1 MHEGVWEPEAAP
13 YIHLRRDGDRVIV
26 SGVAEARFG
35 HRVALPDGSQG
46 GNWAEWR
53 WDGRRL
59 IVSNDRFGAYP
70 LYHATSVDEMA
81 VSPSIDALLRLGI
94 DRRLDLDGLAAF
106 LAVGFYLGTDT
117 PFAAI
122 RSLPPA
128 ATLTWSPGGS
138 SLVSSPPSR
147 PAQTLTR
154 RQAIEGAADLVHE
167 AVRRCIPDDHAYV
180 LPLSG
185 GRDSRH
191 LLLELIEAGHPPSS
205 CVTAHHHPHVWGGD
219 VPYAARLASSL
230 GLPHETVRPGPL
242 IAAEWH
248 KIDSPAIA
256 RTSTPGMAAWL
267 LSSTVGS
274 RTPTMA

>member
-35 HRVALPDGSQG
+35 HRIALPDGSLG

-53 WDGRRL
+53 WDGRQLASPTIGSMPIRCTTPRRSTRWRSRPRSTHFSARGS
-59 IVSNDRFGAYP
+59 IVA
-70 LYHATSVDEMA
+70 
-81 VSPSIDALLRLGI
+81 
-94 DRRLDLDGLAAF
+94 LDLDGIAAF

-138 SLVSSPPSR
+138 SLASSPPSR

-167 AVRRCIPDDHAYV
+167 AVRRCIPDDDAYV

-205 CVTAHHHPHVWGGD
+205 CVTAHHHPHVWGGTCRTLRD
-219 VPYAARLASSL
+219 SRPVLGCRTRRCDRGRSSQRNGARI
-230 GLPHETVRPGPL
+230 G
-242 IAAEWH
+242 
-248 KIDSPAIA
+248 SPAMA
-256 RTSTPGMAAWL
+256 RTSTPGIAAWL

-274 RTPTMA
+274 RTPTTA